1 MRKTTGA
8 AWERRI
14 KKPKE
19 IKANSKS
26 RLILT
31 VKERGPGLS
40 LTAEKVLL
48 APEPV
53 GAMKLTSIQQQL
65 DRQVVIS
72 QHGVVQSCA
81 ALEIGP
87 DVQAVVEVVLPGHK
101 DCRGKKKESSA
112 QQDKVKNCFTCT
124 SSTDHQHGSG
134 GFLRT

>member
-1 MRKTTGA
+1 MRKSTED
-8 AWERRI
+8 AWERRN
-14 KKPKE
+14 KKSE
-19 IKANSKS
+19 ENKAKSKS

-31 VKERGPGLS
+31 AKECGPGLS
-40 LTAEKVLL
+40 LTAEKVLP

-53 GAMKLTSIQQQL
+53 GATKLTSIQQQL

-112 QQDKVKNCFTCT
+112 QRDKVKNCFTCT
-124 SSTDHQHGSG
+124 SSRDHQQGSG